1 MVADS
6 GDQGLGQ
13 AQVYCLSCL
22 TRSAPQDRD
31 NFMKTH
37 CIARH
42 FLMEQYYRTNILD
55 FALKRKD
62 FVFDQRRKKR
72 PVRLLS
78 VLNE

>member
-1 MVADS
+1 
-6 GDQGLGQ
+6 
-13 AQVYCLSCL
+13 
-22 TRSAPQDRD
+22 
-31 NFMKTH
+31 MKTH

-78 VLNE
+78 VLNEQVTLAVF